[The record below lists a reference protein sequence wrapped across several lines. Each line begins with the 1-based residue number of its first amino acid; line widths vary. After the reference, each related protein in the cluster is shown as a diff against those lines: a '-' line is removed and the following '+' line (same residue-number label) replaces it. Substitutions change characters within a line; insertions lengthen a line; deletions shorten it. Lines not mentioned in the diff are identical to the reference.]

1 MAGLEGGWREVWLEE
16 GVAGEGK
23 AGGAWLIPISA

>member
-16 GVAGEGK
+16 RVAGGGK
-23 AGGAWLIPISA
+23 VGGAWLIPISA